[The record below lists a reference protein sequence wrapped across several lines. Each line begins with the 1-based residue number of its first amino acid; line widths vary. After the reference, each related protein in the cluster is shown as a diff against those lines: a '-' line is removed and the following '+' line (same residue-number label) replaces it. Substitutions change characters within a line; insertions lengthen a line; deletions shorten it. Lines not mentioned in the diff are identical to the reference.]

1 MAELCSPAAKTYAFK
16 LDDYDNTEHKQA
28 KGTKKCL
35 IKKVFAFENYKESTF
50 KNKNVMTSQLR
61 FKSDSHNVYTKKLNK
76 IAICNNDDKRLQTFA
91 SITTY
96 QYGTS
101 AVKVCESE
109 MLAKIKGVPIPIYYE
124 QANYLQYLIDIIS
137 IKNKSQYFGGNICS
151 KNSKLMLFTF
161 EIKKIMFSI
170 TTYNESKCLTI
181 LKMLDNICIYYHYIS
196 KWLRLIK

>member
-35 IKKVFAFENYKESTF
+35 IKNVFAFENYKESTF

-61 FKSDSHNVYTKKLNK
+61 FKSDSHNVYTEKLNK
-76 IAICNNDDKRLQTFA
+76 IAICNNDDKRLHTFA

-137 IKNKSQYFGGNICS
+137 IKNKSQYFGGNILS
-151 KNSKLMLFTF
+151 KNSKLM
-161 EIKKIMFSI
+161 
-170 TTYNESKCLTI
+170 
-181 LKMLDNICIYYHYIS
+181 
-196 KWLRLIK
+196 